1 MLVYLAGILFIGGL
15 VYIFFFSDLLK
26 VKAVELKGD
35 ISLDQALVIEKTTER
50 LLNRGL
56 FYKLL
61 GRNNIF
67 FWPSSLELT
76 DISDI
81 SPRLSSLKVERNL
94 LTRKVQIEANE
105 RSKFIIWCE
114 GDCFWIDETGL
125 AFADAPET
133 EGPLVKIVRV
143 TSGRQI
149 KLGDS
154 PLSGKETGILTS
166 IINFLNEMNIPV
178 KSLTVENQDY
188 KEITAQTLT
197 GSKVYFSFL
206 VDPVFGKSVVE
217 SLKEDGSW
225 SKIDYLDL
233 RIQGRAYYK
242 LR

>member
-1 MLVYLAGILFIGGL
+1 MSAKTRSLPRLEVDKRKSFWKGLKRMLVYLAGILFIGGL
-15 VYIFFFSDLLK
+15 VYIFFFSVLLK

-35 ISLDQALVIEKTTER
+35 ISLDQALVIEKTT
-50 LLNRGL
+50 
-56 FYKLL
+56 
-61 GRNNIF
+61 
-67 FWPSSLELT
+67 
-76 DISDI
+76 
-81 SPRLSSLKVERNL
+81 
-94 LTRKVQIEANE
+94 E

-149 KLGDS
+149 KLGDN

-166 IINFLNEMNIPV
+166 IIKFLNEMNIPV

-206 VDPVFGKSVVE
+206 VDPAFGKSVVE